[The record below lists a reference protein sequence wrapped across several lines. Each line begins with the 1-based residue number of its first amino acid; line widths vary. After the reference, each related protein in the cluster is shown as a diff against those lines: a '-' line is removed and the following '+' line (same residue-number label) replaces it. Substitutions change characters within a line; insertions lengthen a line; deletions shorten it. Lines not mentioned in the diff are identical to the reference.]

1 MLQLLKSC
9 TSLGLQRL
17 QKQRKS
23 FLGYRSRVAT
33 CLSRTQ
39 NLTTIKKTRLQIKQ
53 NCKKIIIYIKLFFRK
68 IFYNNMKT
76 LFYTLWRTFQTLNA
90 KRKNTSG
97 LDVKAVMEAHIAISL
112 SQGNEITAFLLV
124 LMSKKVFRKSS
135 RTQKV
140 QLWIC

>member
-39 NLTTIKKTRLQIKQ
+39 NLTTMKENKTPNKTKLQK
-53 NCKKIIIYIKLFFRK
+53 
-68 IFYNNMKT
+68 NN
-76 LFYTLWRTFQTLNA
+76 NI
-90 KRKNTSG
+90 
-97 LDVKAVMEAHIAISL
+97 H
-112 SQGNEITAFLLV
+112 
-124 LMSKKVFRKSS
+124 
-135 RTQKV
+135 
-140 QLWIC
+140 